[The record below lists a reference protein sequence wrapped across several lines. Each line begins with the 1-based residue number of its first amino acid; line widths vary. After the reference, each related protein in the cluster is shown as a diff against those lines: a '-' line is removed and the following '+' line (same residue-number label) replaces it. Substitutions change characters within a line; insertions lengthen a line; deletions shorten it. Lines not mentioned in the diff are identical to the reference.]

1 MSGRSVGTFFRE
13 EVAEP
18 LGLHFW
24 IGLPATVEPRVAPLL
39 GGLDPR
45 AASDDGDGEGDGSP
59 PMTDEVRQMIDS
71 FMGPDTMLG
80 KSLFAPGGALA
91 GNVWNLPELRAAEI
105 PAANGVADARSIAR
119 MYAAVIGEVDGVR
132 LLHEGQLAEATRQRT
147 SGPNKVL
154 LDFDIQFGLGFML
167 RSSLLALG
175 GPRSFGHFGAGGSV
189 GWADPEAELSFGY
202 VMNRMD
208 LGLAG
213 DLRSFSLINACYDA
227 TA

>member
-1 MSGRSVGTFFRE
+1 
-13 EVAEP
+13 VAEP
-18 LGLHFW
+18 LGLSFW
-24 IGLPATVEPRVAPLL
+24 IGLPAEQEPRVAPLL
-39 GGLDPR
+39 GQLDPT
-45 AASDDGDGEGDGSP
+45 ASDGEDGSP
-59 PMTDEVRQMIDS
+59 PVPEHMKQMIEA

-80 KSLFAPGGALA
+80 KALFAPGGALA
-91 GNVWNLPELRAAEI
+91 GPVWNRPELRAAEI

-119 MYAAVIGEVDGVR
+119 MYASLIGEVDGLR
-132 LLHEGQLAEATRQRT
+132 LLDEAQLADATRQRT

-189 GWADPEAELSFGY
+189 GWADPEAGLSFGY

-227 TA
+227 IA